1 MLTTVSLCNTLS
13 DVHAETVGV
22 DSTTGLGPIAHRLR
36 ATASTTNRVHP
47 CPRAIGVP
55 FEAQADYT

>member
-1 MLTTVSLCNTLS
+1 MLTTVSLLNTLS
-13 DVHAETVGV
+13 DVHAENVGV

-47 CPRAIGVP
+47 CPLAIGVP
-55 FEAQADYT
+55 FAA